1 MPVVKAAL
9 SAFSSPSEDG
19 ASTTATSLSRPGKS
33 TAGETEAF
41 IAAILARPAVR
52 GGGRAKPGLC
62 QEIGDGGAEA
72 VEIDQERVVA
82 LRRLERQEV
91 RLRATRAQAVGDL
104 LLLLQRE
111 QDVGVPAARQRP
123 LHPDP
128 RQALVGGAAAGL
140 SDVVPVHRAA
150 QVPVAV
156 GIEIAHETA
165 TGGLEGAY
173 APEPPST

>member
-1 MPVVKAAL
+1 MPLRKAAVM
-9 SAFSSPSEDG
+9 ACSSPCETA
-19 ASTTATSLSRPGKS
+19 ASTTAASLSRPGKS
-33 TAGETEAF
+33 SAGETEAF

-52 GGGRAKPGLC
+52 GSGRAKPGLC

-91 RLRATRAQAVGDL
+91 RLRAARAQAVGDL

-111 QDVGVPAARQRP
+111 QDVGVHANRQRP

-128 RQALVGGAAAGL
+128 RQ
-140 SDVVPVHRAA
+140 DRK
-150 QVPVAV
+150 
-156 GIEIAHETA
+156 
-165 TGGLEGAY
+165 
-173 APEPPST
+173 STRLNSSH

>member
-1 MPVVKAAL
+1 MFFLRRRRPPISTRTDTL
-9 SAFSSPSEDG
+9 FP
-19 ASTTATSLSRPGKS
+19 STTLFRT
-33 TAGETEAF
+33 
-41 IAAILARPAVR
+41 PAVL
-52 GGGRAKPGLC
+52 GCGRANPGSC

-111 QDVGVPAARQRP
+111 QDVGVHADRQRP

>member
-1 MPVVKAAL
+1 MLLRKAAVM
-9 SAFSSPSEDG
+9 ACSSPCETA

-33 TAGETEAF
+33 SAGETEAF

-52 GGGRAKPGLC
+52 GGGRAKPGSC

-104 LLLLQRE
+104 LLLRSEAQTSELQSLMRISYSVVRLNKKINKNKTHIE
-111 QDVGVPAARQRP
+111 MTQQDCQ
-123 LHPDP
+123 
-128 RQALVGGAAAGL
+128 
-140 SDVVPVHRAA
+140 
-150 QVPVAV
+150 
-156 GIEIAHETA
+156 
-165 TGGLEGAY
+165 
-173 APEPPST
+173 

>member
-1 MPVVKAAL
+1 MRISDWSSDVCSSDLSRGSKTSSGNRTSPFRIIAHMPLRKAAVM
-9 SAFSSPSEDG
+9 ACSSPCETA

-82 LRRLERQEV
+82 LRRSEEH
-91 RLRATRAQAVGDL
+91 T
-104 LLLLQRE
+104 
-111 QDVGVPAARQRP
+111 
-123 LHPDP
+123 
-128 RQALVGGAAAGL
+128 
-140 SDVVPVHRAA
+140 SD
-150 QVPVAV
+150 
-156 GIEIAHETA
+156 
-165 TGGLEGAY
+165 
-173 APEPPST
+173 